1 MAQAFSKFFD
11 TDELAAVLERKAD
24 MELVRRLQDQKADDH
39 EMKILKKNLKSI
51 NDRLKH
57 LSVVQS
63 ELAETTF

>member
-1 MAQAFSKFFD
+1 M
-11 TDELAAVLERKAD
+11 LERKAD
-24 MELVRRLQDQKADDH
+24 MELVRRLQDQKADDQ
-39 EMKILKKNLKSI
+39 EVKIMKKNLKSI